1 MKEVVK
7 MKTKDQHKET
17 EKKRLVGFRVEED
30 ECIWMK
36 AGVVS
41 FRMCD
46 NVFDCHQCPFDAGMQ
61 RAIRSG
67 NRPETELK
75 EPGWVTY
82 LKSRYHG
89 AERPC
94 RHALTGR
101 ANASKICAMNYEC
114 HHCAF
119 DQMMDD
125 IDVADSGESPG
136 YALASGYKMAKGYYY
151 HMGHSWVRFDHGGR
165 VRIGFDDFIVKLFG
179 ALKSLELP
187 PLGTTLKKDEVGIT
201 FSRGEHRAASL
212 SPVTGTVLA
221 VNQKVREHPEIPHED
236 PFHQGWLYILE
247 PDMPKR
253 NLKGLYYGK
262 ESIQWME
269 QEVQKLL
276 NLMGSEYEK
285 LAATGGR
292 PISDVFRSFPEIG
305 WNRLVKTFLRTEKA

>member
-7 MKTKDQHKET
+7 MKAKNQHKET
-17 EKKRLVGFRVEED
+17 EKKRLVGFRVEVD

-36 AGVVS
+36 AGVVN
-41 FRMCD
+41 FRLCD
-46 NVFDCHQCPFDAGMQ
+46 NVFDCHQCPFDAGMR
-61 RAIRSG
+61 RALSSG
-67 NRPETELK
+67 THLETELK
-75 EPGWVTY
+75 EPGWVTH
-82 LKSRYHG
+82 LKRRYHG

-101 ANASKICAMNYEC
+101 ANAPKICTMNYEC
-114 HHCAF
+114 YHCAF

-125 IDVADSGESPG
+125 IDFAESGESPG
-136 YALASGYKMAKGYYY
+136 YTLASGYKMAKGYYY

-165 VRIGFDDFIVKLFG
+165 IRVGFDDFIVKLFG
-179 ALKSLELP
+179 AFQSLELP
-187 PLGTTLKKDEVGIT
+187 PLGATLKKDEVSIT
-201 FSRGEHRAASL
+201 FGRDEHKAAAI

-221 VNQKVREHPEIPHED
+221 VNQNAREHPEITRED
-236 PFHQGWLYILE
+236 PFHRGWLYIIE

-269 QEVQKLL
+269 QEAQKLL
-276 NLMGSEYEK
+276 NLMGPEYEK

-292 PISDVFRSFPEIG
+292 PIGDVFGNFPEIG
-305 WNRLVKTFLRTEKA
+305 WDRLVKTFLRTEKA